1 MGSKW
6 DPNARNDAGNVLRYR
21 FGVVSLLHLQATM
34 MFHAFV
40 LLLGVVPLTFAATP
54 GQSAYLDVAERFYI
68 EWDYSDTNIT
78 ILCRVKTTGWFGI
91 GFSPNG
97 GMSGADIVT
106 AGVRDGV
113 PFLQVRD

>member
-1 MGSKW
+1 MRIILV
-6 DPNARNDAGNVLRYR
+6 AA
-21 FGVVSLLHLQATM
+21 
-34 MFHAFV
+34 
-40 LLLGVVPLTFAATP
+40 LLGFCLAAGP
-54 GQSAYLDVAERFYI
+54 GQQAYLDGDERFYM

>member
-1 MGSKW
+1 MKIIL
-6 DPNARNDAGNVLRYR
+6 A
-21 FGVVSLLHLQATM
+21 AT
-34 MFHAFV
+34 
-40 LLLGVVPLTFAATP
+40 LLGVCFAAGP
-54 GQSAYLDVAERFYI
+54 GQQAYLDGDERFYI

-97 GMSGADIVT
+97 GMSGADIIT

-113 PFLQVRD
+113 PFLQVREWSQFL